1 MAERRARVGVPT
13 TGRESTRGFTVSR
26 VSRTKNALPA
36 DLAVEAAIARV
47 LAAEVAARV
56 ALEDAQRRAAV
67 EAEASR
73 ARARMIAQRTSARIA
88 AIRAGFESAVASEV
102 AALDAQAEALA
113 GAHALT
119 SGEIADLDRALA
131 ALTRELFAKPA

>member
-1 MAERRARVGVPT
+1 MAERRARDGVPT